1 MQFGDKSKSQRPQ
14 NVLSLVQSG
23 CDKDN
28 GKLGINKYSSR
39 DQKMRI
45 IPSECLIFS
54 PASLPRSRLPGAG
67 AGNHLDS
74 GTTKTKPAP
83 DDNNHGK
90 HDREDQMTDDL
101 VMVQVSQVNLL
112 VGADLPESFKHPD
125 S

>member
-1 MQFGDKSKSQRPQ
+1 MQFWDKSKSQRPQ

-67 AGNHLDS
+67 AGNHLGS
-74 GTTKTKPAP
+74 GTTRTKPAP
-83 DDNNHGK
+83 DHNNHGK
-90 HDREDQMTDDL
+90 HVREVRGFLMTSSWSRS
-101 VMVQVSQVNLL
+101 VR
-112 VGADLPESFKHPD
+112 
-125 S
+125 